1 MHTYICTY
9 IHTDIHAYIHIHT
22 YTHTNIHTYIQT
34 YIRTHMYF
42 TNFLFD
48 ALFFW
53 LCFSLASS
61 SSLFD
66 ALFALFVCLFL
77 CSSVVACSAL
87 SLCPAA
93 VSLVSL
99 SLACS
104 AKRAKLVYH
113 TSQKYTYTQK
123 HTHKHI
129 DSSILSFVHRERPL
143 LLIRSHSLVPWTT
156 SMLTL
161 NLKYIHTNTACHRVA
176 ASTSTHWQ
184 QQQRRW
190 RWRQRRRQ
198 RRHLQAFGF
207 CYFCRFLLLFALVP
221 CVICLRFLSVF
232 WHVFRFA
239 FFRCSFLLL
248 SLSLCCS
255 ALCFVL

>member
-1 MHTYICTY
+1 MYIHTYRHTCIHTHTY
-9 IHTDIHAYIHIHT
+9 IHTYKHT
-22 YTHTNIHTYIQT
+22 YIHTNIHTYAHVFHKLFVW
-34 YIRTHMYF
+34 RALLLVVLF
-42 TNFLFD
+42 VGFLF
-48 ALFFW
+48 LFVW
-53 LCFSLASS
+53 RSVRSLCLSVP
-61 SSLFD
+61 
-66 ALFALFVCLFL
+66 LFVCRCVYCPLAL
-77 CSSVVACSAL
+77 PCCCLACL
-87 SLCPAA
+87 SL
-93 VSLVSL
+93 SRLL
-99 SLACS
+99 SETCQTGLS
-104 AKRAKLVYH
+104 YKPKIYIH
-113 TSQKYTYTQK
+113 TKA

-143 LLIRSHSLVPWTT
+143 LPIRSHSLVPWTT